1 MLDKFNIVAFVPV
14 KDAARAQTFYAE
26 TLGLR
31 FVKDDGYALLFDAN
45 GIMVRMAKVPGEF
58 KPAHFTILGW
68 EVSDIEKTVTSLQEK
83 GVKFER
89 IVYFKQDELG
99 IWTAPSGDKVA
110 WFKDPDGNTLSVSQ
124 HV

>member
-1 MLDKFNIVAFVPV
+1 MLNKFNIVAFVPI
-14 KDAARAQTFYAE
+14 KDAAKAQTFYQE

-31 FVKDDGYALLFDAN
+31 FVKDDGFALLFDAN

-68 EVSDIEKTVTSLQEK
+68 EVSDIEKAVTSLQEK

-89 IVYFKQDELG
+89 IGYFEQDELG
-99 IWTAPSGDKVA
+99 IWTAHTGDKVA